1 MGKTA
6 DSVSSAAAYI
16 APSST
21 RKASQWGLGVRE
33 TDFSMSCNQGI
44 FSNQVLP
51 SGSGGQPGV
60 MAITYVENRGT
71 PSNEHP
77 QTNSI
82 INLLGLFK
90 PYEDTWTSLF
100 SNSQRHNQCLTRRLP
115 FDNLHLVLP
124 MPG

>member
-60 MAITYVENRGT
+60 MAMPALFYGLLDLS
-71 PSNEHP
+71 PHP
-77 QTNSI
+77 Q
-82 INLLGLFK
+82 
-90 PYEDTWTSLF
+90 
-100 SNSQRHNQCLTRRLP
+100 NQ
-115 FDNLHLVLP
+115 P
-124 MPG
+124 MAWELSHMGKT